1 MQSFAPRFIS
11 LALLTIL
18 LLTSVS
24 AHAADVGLGESFKGP
39 IGLQLY
45 SLRAQFM
52 GNGVAATLDKVK
64 AMGFKNVELAGTYNL
79 PAEKFKG
86 MLAER
91 GLVPI
96 SGHFPYARY
105 KSEPDAV
112 AKEAKALGLKYA
124 GCAWIDHKG
133 DFDEQTCREAAA
145 VFNKAGEA
153 LAKEGI
159 RFFYHCHGYEF
170 QPYKAAGADGTLF
183 DLLMSETK
191 PEQVAYQMDIFWV
204 IFPGQNPAKL
214 FEKYSGRWELVHLKD
229 MKKGLALGSLKGGT
243 DVKNDVA
250 LGTGQMNWPEILAAA
265 AKNGTKY
272 YFIED
277 ESPTSEEQIPVS
289 LKFLEQ
295 VKF

>member
-1 MQSFAPRFIS
+1 MQKLI
-11 LALLTIL
+11 LTIPCL
-18 LLTSVS
+18 LAIILCSV
-24 AHAADVGLGESFKGP
+24 ATQAGDAGIGDSFKGP

-52 GNGVAATLDKVK
+52 ANGVGATLDKVK
-64 AMGFKNVELAGTYNL
+64 ALGIKNVELAGTYNL
-79 PAEKFKG
+79 PAEKFKS
-86 MLAER
+86 MLEER
-91 GLVPI
+91 GLVAI
-96 SGHFPYARY
+96 SGHFPFSRY
-105 KSEPDAV
+105 KSDPDGV

-133 DFDEQTCREAAA
+133 DFDEATCRETAA

-170 QPYKAAGADGTLF
+170 QPYKDGTLF
-183 DLLMSETK
+183 DLLMSETDPK
-191 PEQVAYQMDIFWV
+191 KVAFQMDVFWV
-204 IFPGQNPAKL
+204 VFPGQSPAKL

-229 MKKGLALGSLKGGT
+229 MKTGLALGSLKGGT

-250 LGTGQMNWPEILAAA
+250 LGTGQMNWTEILPAA
-265 AKNGTKY
+265 AKNGAKY